1 MEGEELLAFVR
12 LHLDGDDP
20 ARSRGYDA
28 LMQLL
33 YAGVHSGD
41 LGSMMGLGKSLLASM
56 DTNLNVMTAIT
67 LASAVQN
74 GDDRRE
80 LVLPEPEQVISENPL
95 RADEAAMQKRIQE
108 EIYE

>member
-1 MEGEELLAFVR
+1 
-12 LHLDGDDP
+12 
-20 ARSRGYDA
+20 
-28 LMQLL
+28 
-33 YAGVHSGD
+33 
-41 LGSMMGLGKSLLASM
+41 M

-67 LASAVQN
+67 LASAVQK

>member
-1 MEGEELLAFVR
+1 
-12 LHLDGDDP
+12 
-20 ARSRGYDA
+20 
-28 LMQLL
+28 
-33 YAGVHSGD
+33 
-41 LGSMMGLGKSLLASM
+41 MMGLGKSLLASM

>member
-1 MEGEELLAFVR
+1 
-12 LHLDGDDP
+12 
-20 ARSRGYDA
+20 
-28 LMQLL
+28 
-33 YAGVHSGD
+33 
-41 LGSMMGLGKSLLASM
+41 M

-95 RADEAAMQKRIQE
+95 RADEAEMQKRIQE

>member
-1 MEGEELLAFVR
+1 
-12 LHLDGDDP
+12 
-20 ARSRGYDA
+20 
-28 LMQLL
+28 
-33 YAGVHSGD
+33 
-41 LGSMMGLGKSLLASM
+41 MMGLGKSMLASM

-95 RADEAAMQKRIQE
+95 RADEAEMQKRIQE

>member
-1 MEGEELLAFVR
+1 
-12 LHLDGDDP
+12 
-20 ARSRGYDA
+20 
-28 LMQLL
+28 
-33 YAGVHSGD
+33 
-41 LGSMMGLGKSLLASM
+41 MMGLVKSLLASM

>member
-1 MEGEELLAFVR
+1 
-12 LHLDGDDP
+12 
-20 ARSRGYDA
+20 
-28 LMQLL
+28 
-33 YAGVHSGD
+33 
-41 LGSMMGLGKSLLASM
+41 MMGLGKSLLASM

-95 RADEAAMQKRIQE
+95 RADEAEMQKRIQE

>member
-1 MEGEELLAFVR
+1 M
-12 LHLDGDDP
+12 
-20 ARSRGYDA
+20 RSRTS
-28 LMQLL
+28 L
-33 YAGVHSGD
+33 YNW
-41 LGSMMGLGKSLLASM
+41 GLGKSLLASM

-95 RADEAAMQKRIQE
+95 RADEAEMQKRIQE

>member
-1 MEGEELLAFVR
+1 
-12 LHLDGDDP
+12 
-20 ARSRGYDA
+20 
-28 LMQLL
+28 
-33 YAGVHSGD
+33 
-41 LGSMMGLGKSLLASM
+41 MGLGKSLLASM

-95 RADEAAMQKRIQE
+95 RADEAEMQKRIQE

>member
-1 MEGEELLAFVR
+1 
-12 LHLDGDDP
+12 
-20 ARSRGYDA
+20 
-28 LMQLL
+28 
-33 YAGVHSGD
+33 
-41 LGSMMGLGKSLLASM
+41 MGLGKSLLASM